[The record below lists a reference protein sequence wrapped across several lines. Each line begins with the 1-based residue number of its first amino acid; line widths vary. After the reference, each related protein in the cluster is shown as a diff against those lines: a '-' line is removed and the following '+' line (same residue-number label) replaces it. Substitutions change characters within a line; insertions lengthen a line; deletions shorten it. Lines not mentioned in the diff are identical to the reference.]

1 MTLGFKG
8 FPQANTFS
16 AINIYE
22 IEIQSTQI
30 RILISTV
37 VKRVDAKQRDIS
49 PFCRKQTKVDMT
61 KVTEDVYYG
70 GFTKVTSVYIFDTI
84 MRIHDYFMKTNQD
97 IVK

>member
-49 PFCRKQTKVDMT
+49 SAGNKLRLT
-61 KVTEDVYYG
+61 
-70 GFTKVTSVYIFDTI
+70 
-84 MRIHDYFMKTNQD
+84 
-97 IVK
+97 